1 MKRNAFLTGSKGVK
15 LSVLLLSSS
24 RSRFNGRLFAPF
36 AGLCPRAFL
45 QISNAATYLPRSIRG
60 NSI

>member
-45 QISNAATYLPRSIRG
+45 QISNAAT
-60 NSI
+60 